1 MAKAVVFNGKRT
13 DRKMK
18 RKHCSQMSLLE
29 KNYLALEA
37 NKLKKVEPTSHA
49 QDKMNLLEINT
60 DYINSLLGN
69 ITKENIIEYNT
80 GRGKERR
87 VVILD
92 YRVIICEDG
101 KEVYAKY
108 SIDIDTG
115 ELVTVWV
122 NLITD
127 KHPTLDMSI
136 YTKNLKI
143 F

>member
-1 MAKAVVFNGKRT
+1 MAKAVVFNEKRT

-49 QDKMNLLEINT
+49 QDKMSLLEINT

-69 ITKENIIEYNT
+69 VTKENIIEYNT

-87 VVILD
+87 VVIQD

-101 KEVYAKY
+101 KQVYAKY

-115 ELVTVWV
+115 KLVTVWV